1 MLSKREYNRAIKLVK
16 QYEKELAEKI
26 KKKRNSGY
34 YSVLYLLKDDEPEGY
49 RERLIKASSPN
60 AAINKFM
67 KKAPISLKWIDE
79 DLEMNGESYYIGD
92 NPIVLNYL

>member
-1 MLSKREYNRAIKLVK
+1 MIGKREYNKAVKIVK
-16 QYEKELAEKI
+16 QYEKEQSDLL

-34 YSVLYLLKDDEPEGY
+34 YSILYQLKNDAFEFY

-60 AAINKFM
+60 AAINRFM
-67 KKAPISLKWIDE
+67 KNAPISLKWIDE

-92 NPIVLNYL
+92 NPAVINYL